1 MMDFISEH
9 LYQKISYMS
18 KTLLDR
24 NKSIFLDK
32 PVYAKF
38 RERSWK
44 ISRINNYGFVEL
56 EESKTLISF
65 ALIPGSELIK
75 IYQQIKSGEFEIK

>member
-75 IYQQIKSGEFEIK
+75 IYQQIKSGEFEIR

>member
-65 ALIPGSELIK
+65 ALIPGTELIK
-75 IYQQIKSGEFEIK
+75 IYQQIKSGEFEIR

>member
-1 MMDFISEH
+1 MMNFISDH
-9 LYQKISYMS
+9 LHQKISSMS

-65 ALIPGSELIK
+65 ALIPGLELIK
-75 IYQQIKSGEFEIK
+75 IYQQIKSGEFEIR

>member
-1 MMDFISEH
+1 MMNFINEH
-9 LYQKISYMS
+9 LHQKISSMS

-65 ALIPGSELIK
+65 ALLPGTELIK

>member
-1 MMDFISEH
+1 MMNFIIEH
-9 LYQKISYMS
+9 LHQKISSMS
-18 KTLLDR
+18 KKLLDR
-24 NKSIFLDK
+24 NKFIVLDK
-32 PVYAKF
+32 PVYARF

-44 ISRINNYGFVEL
+44 VSRINNYGFVEI

-65 ALIPGSELIK
+65 ALLPGTELIK